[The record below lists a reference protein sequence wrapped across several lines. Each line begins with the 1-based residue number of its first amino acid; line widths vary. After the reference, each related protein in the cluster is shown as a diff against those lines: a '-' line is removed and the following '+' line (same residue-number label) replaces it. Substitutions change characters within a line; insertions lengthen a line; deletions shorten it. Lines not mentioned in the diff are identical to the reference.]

1 MVKKSRLG
9 QKKCPKCNAWVKGTR
24 AKTCPKCAYQFN
36 GKPKA
41 APAPVAAPATAEK
54 PTKNGDTVTLQQVK
68 AVAQTVKAIGGF
80 GHLNE
85 LLGLVREVGGLR
97 KMKELIGAM
106 SIPETDK
113 TPF

>member
-1 MVKKSRLG
+1 MQRMGQRDQGQDLPKVCLPIQWETKGGPCPRSGTSHSRE
-9 QKKCPKCNAWVKGTR
+9 AD
-24 AKTCPKCAYQFN
+24 
-36 GKPKA
+36 
-41 APAPVAAPATAEK
+41 
-54 PTKNGDTVTLQQVK
+54 KNGDTVTLQQVK